1 MNQLRRKVENYTVLC
16 VIREGSMPDVTLHA
30 IGALR
35 VREGKEAG
43 RFCCTDFQERDTPK
57 RKEILEELREFIG
70 NDLVITTN
78 ISELTPLM
86 DQIYLD
92 YIDTFFTN
100 ATLDLLPY
108 EEEAV
113 RHIED
118 PEAYEN
124 EISTSRKK
132 TDPIERVQDIHRV
145 YEKTATLLY
154 KYQEGFPYWICSLP
168 YDAERR
174 LFRVLP
180 KRKRKLW
187 LATLLWL
194 VGLHYF
200 YLGQPKRNLF
210 YLLTLGG
217 CFLWMLTDLYRLPLM
232 VDQRNEE
239 IAEEAV
245 KGGEEALSV

>member
-1 MNQLRRKVENYTVLC
+1 MNQLRRKVENYTTLC
-16 VIREGSMPDVTLHA
+16 VIREGSMPDFTIYS

-35 VREGKEAG
+35 VRCGKAAG
-43 RFCCTDFQERDTPK
+43 SFCCTDFHKKDTPE
-57 RKEILEELREFIG
+57 RKEIIDKLRKFIG
-70 NDLVITTN
+70 DDLVITTN

-92 YIDTFFTN
+92 YSGTFFTN
-100 ATLDLLPY
+100 ATMDLLPY
-108 EEEAV
+108 EEEAML
-113 RHIED
+113 HIDD

-124 EISTSRKK
+124 EIATSRKK
-132 TDPIERVQDIHRV
+132 TDPIERVEDMRRV

-154 KYQEGFPYWICSLP
+154 SYQEGFPYWICALP
-168 YDAERR
+168 YDMERK

-187 LATLLWL
+187 VATLLWT

-200 YLGQPKRNLF
+200 YLGHPKKNLL

-217 CFLWMLTDLYRLPLM
+217 FFLWMLTDLYRLPLM

-239 IAEEAV
+239 IAEEV
-245 KGGEEALSV
+245 VGGR